1 MKDVTHQEFPEDL
14 PEQQRGGKGGL
25 FALVLALVVVGMF
38 VFAYANAEFF
48 VMICQRAGLLSTDP
62 QDLRGV
68 VVGEGEP
75 GRKLEVYFTAQVND
89 NLPMVMSVDNKYQK
103 TNVNV
108 STINDYRFTNL
119 SDKVIYFK
127 PVHDVYPNRAG
138 APEVML
144 LTKCF
149 CFDLQKI
156 DPNQK
161 YSLPVEYTFT
171 EDLDPKVGIIR
182 MSYTVFPSSKEA
194 YDAFMAAEEEEHKD
208 EDVAK

>member
-1 MKDVTHQEFPEDL
+1 MI
-14 PEQQRGGKGGL
+14 
-25 FALVLALVVVGMF
+25 LAFLVVGMF
-38 VFAYANAEFF
+38 VVAYANAEFF
-48 VMICQRAGLLSTDP
+48 VMICQRVGLLSADP
-62 QDLRGV
+62 QDLRGE

-89 NLPMVMSVDNKYQK
+89 NLPIVMSVDNKYQK

-108 STINDYRFTNL
+108 RTINDYRFTNL
-119 SDKVIYFK
+119 SDRTIYFK

-156 DPNQK
+156 EPNQK

-171 EDLDPKVGIIR
+171 DDLDPKVSTIR
-182 MSYTVFPSSKEA
+182 MSYTGFPSSKEA
-194 YDAFMAAEEEEHKD
+194 YDAFIAAEEAEHQDEEVVK
-208 EDVAK
+208 